1 MAAKMIV
8 LWLVV
13 GLPLAVG
20 IEQTLVNVA
29 KLFQ

>member
-1 MAAKMIV
+1 MGVKMIV

-13 GLPLAVG
+13 GVPLCFGV
-20 IEQTLVNVA
+20 EQTLVNVA